1 MKPDLKEFEECC
13 CASCGAVLVDEEA
26 ARPICGCCDARLDR
40 ELAAYLE
47 FVAVSREPGETPTTP

>member
-13 CASCGAVLVDEEA
+13 CPSCGAVLVDEQA
-26 ARPICGCCDARLDR
+26 TRPICRRCDALLDR

-47 FVAVSREPGETPTTP
+47 FVAVSREPA